1 MDCWRIPLRIW
12 QFNFRGVN
20 FVTMNIVVCVKQVP
34 GTTEVKMNKET
45 NTIIREGVEAI
56 INPFDTYA
64 VEEGL
69 RIREKTG
76 GKVTVLSMGIPS
88 VAELLK
94 DTIALGADDAVLLSD
109 RAFAGSDTLAT
120 AYALSMGV
128 KKMEDVDLII
138 CGKQATDGDT
148 AQVGPSLA
156 EKLGIPH
163 TTYVRKIEE
172 IKEGYIRCQRMT
184 EDGYEVVEMPLP
196 AVITVVKEIN
206 EPRLPSIK
214 GMMRAK
220 KAVIN
225 VWTADDINAD
235 KNLCGLK
242 GSPTQVV
249 KTFVPVHDI
258 QSEMIEGEPGE
269 QAKKLAE
276 KLLSMQ
282 FPVCS

>member
-1 MDCWRIPLRIW
+1 
-12 QFNFRGVN
+12 
-20 FVTMNIVVCVKQVP
+20 MNIVVCVKQVP
-34 GTTEVKMNKET
+34 GSTEVKMNKET

-56 INPFDTYA
+56 INPFDAYA
-64 VEEGL
+64 IEEGL
-69 RIREKTG
+69 RIKDKLG

-88 VAELLK
+88 VAEMLK
-94 DTIALGADDAVLLSD
+94 ETIALGADEAVLLSD

-120 AYALSMGV
+120 SYTLSMGI
-128 KKMEDVDLII
+128 KKMGDADLII

-156 EKLGIPH
+156 EKLGYPH

-172 IKEGYIRCQRMT
+172 IDENHIKCQRMT
-184 EDGYEVVEMPLP
+184 EDGYEVVEIPLP

-220 KAVIN
+220 KAFVN

-258 QSEMIEGEPGE
+258 QSEMIEGSPAE
-269 QAKKLAE
+269 QALKLAE
-276 KLLSMQ
+276 TLMKMQ
-282 FPVCS
+282 FPVGK

>member
-1 MDCWRIPLRIW
+1 
-12 QFNFRGVN
+12 
-20 FVTMNIVVCVKQVP
+20 MNIVVCVKQVP

-69 RIREKTG
+69 RIKDRLG

-88 VAELLK
+88 VAEQLK
-94 DTIALGADDAVLLSD
+94 ETVALGVDEAVLLSD

-120 AYALSMGV
+120 SYALSMGI
-128 KKMEDVDLII
+128 KKMGDADLII

-156 EKLGIPH
+156 EKLGYPH

-172 IKEGYIRCQRMT
+172 IREGYIKCQRMT

-220 KAVIN
+220 KAVVT

-235 KNLCGLK
+235 KDLCGLK

-249 KTFVPVHDI
+249 KTFVPMHDI
-258 QSEMIEGEPGE
+258 QSEMIEGAPAE
-269 QAKKLAE
+269 QASRLAE
-276 KLLSMQ
+276 KLLHMQ
-282 FPVCS
+282 FPVSR

>member
-1 MDCWRIPLRIW
+1 
-12 QFNFRGVN
+12 
-20 FVTMNIVVCVKQVP
+20 MNVIVCVKQVP
-34 GTTEVKMNKET
+34 GTNEVKMNKET

-69 RIREKTG
+69 RIKDSTS

-88 VAELLK
+88 VADLLK
-94 DTIALGADDAVLLSD
+94 ETIGLGVDEAILLSD
-109 RAFAGSDTLAT
+109 RAFAGADSLAT
-120 AYALSMGV
+120 SYALSMGI
-128 KKMEDVDLII
+128 KKINNYDIII

-172 IKEGYIRCQRMT
+172 IRPGYIRCQRLT
-184 EDGYEVVEMPLP
+184 DDGYEVIEMPLP

-214 GMMRAK
+214 SMMRAK

-225 VWTADDINAD
+225 VWTADDIGAD
-235 KNLCGLK
+235 KNQCGLK

-258 QSEMIEGEPGE
+258 QSEMIVGEPAE
-269 QAKKLAE
+269 QASKLAD
-276 KLLSMQ
+276 KLMHMQ
-282 FPVCS
+282 FKVCN